1 MTITCYITLQFN
13 ITSSLV
19 EQAAAGST

>member
-19 EQAAAGST
+19 EQAAAGCT